1 MKSTIALVALVLGT
15 VAVAQERALLPP
27 PPPLRNPM
35 LVPEKVVPAPPTLGA
50 PVAVEAE
57 TPGWILRRSE
67 NGKWQVLWQ
76 GRWVGKNQMLGDE
89 KIINI
94 DEYGIQVRGA
104 NGKRNI
110 PLVGTNL
117 SRQQKEN
124 KQ

>member
-1 MKSTIALVALVLGT
+1 MKIVVALMTLLLGT
-15 VAVAQERALLPP
+15 AAVAQERALLPP

-35 LVPEKVVPAPPTLGA
+35 LVPEKAVPLPPTLGTPA
-50 PVAVEAE
+50 VVEAE

-67 NGKWQVLWQ
+67 SGKWQVLWQ
-76 GRWVGKNQMLGDE
+76 GRWVGKNQMMGDE

-94 DEYGIQVRGA
+94 DEYGIQVKGA

-110 PLVGTNL
+110 PLVGVNL